1 MYRYIARQLLVWGG
15 ASVVLGAVGLLVPG
29 VSPFLRGF
37 ALQTVI
43 WGAIDGALGTLGLWR
58 PARRLKKILLINS
71 GIDLIYVAVG
81 VALLLYGRDDSYLQ
95 GNGWAIIVQGTFL
108 FFFDLY
114 HGIRLPAEPVT

>member
-1 MYRYIARQLLVWGG
+1 M
-15 ASVVLGAVGLLVPG
+15 
-29 VSPFLRGF
+29 
-37 ALQTVI
+37 I
-43 WGAIDGALGTLGLWR
+43 WGAIDGALGILGLWR

-71 GIDLIYVAVG
+71 GVDVIYIAVG